1 MTGTAI
7 RPFRV
12 EIPQTALDDLAD
24 RLARTI
30 WPADLPGA
38 GDAYGMSSRP
48 GPRARRHGGGT
59 ASTGAPSRPA

>member
-24 RLARTI
+24 RLA
-30 WPADLPGA
+30 
-38 GDAYGMSSRP
+38 
-48 GPRARRHGGGT
+48 
-59 ASTGAPSRPA
+59 APSGPPTCPAPATRTG

>member
-24 RLARTI
+24 RLGRTI
-30 WPADLPGA
+30 WPADLPGT
-38 GDAYGMSSRP
+38 GDR
-48 GPRARRHGGGT
+48 
-59 ASTGAPSRPA
+59 TG